1 MLYVIQ
7 YIQLCPCAGAAG
19 RYIVS
24 HMINTVTPPSAASGP
39 SSGGP
44 AAPPAATP
52 GSGVGSPSSSG
63 PTSAPSTLPASPG
76 PNPEPDISTL
86 FPQARGESDRA
97 FEAFRAYLELGPK
110 RRYATVGRKVG
121 AGLRTVQRWAR
132 DFDWRGRIKTY
143 AAQCADEYTQ
153 TENTLQREALLD
165 AAARAKTFRDRQY
178 ALAEAILDAAERHLE
193 RLEDDD
199 LDVMSFADAC
209 KALEVA
215 SRFTRQAAGGELD
228 DASVPDRGLRDQLT
242 ALLDQVCGETSARNR
257 ADNPP
262 RSPTPPQPQS

>member
-1 MLYVIQ
+1 MLPLQQNSSDASPVTPA
-7 YIQLCPCAGAAG
+7 LGTRPDLPAASRAAG
-19 RYIVS
+19 EV
-24 HMINTVTPPSAASGP
+24 VTPPA
-39 SSGGP
+39 
-44 AAPPAATP
+44 AAPAVLNPTP
-52 GSGVGSPSSSG
+52 QSDG
-63 PTSAPSTLPASPG
+63 PT
-76 PNPEPDISTL
+76 STL
-86 FPQARGESDRA
+86 FPQGKGESDRA

-121 AGLRTVQRWAR
+121 ASLSTIKRWAR

-143 AAQCADEYTQ
+143 ADQCAEQYLQ
-153 TENTLQREALLD
+153 IENSVQREALLD
-165 AAARAKTFRDRQY
+165 AAARAQAFRDRQY

-215 SRFTRQAAGGELD
+215 SRFTQQAAGGELD

-257 ADNPP
+257 ADNPL